1 MKIGLVITT
10 YNRPEYVNRCLET
23 IRALKQF
30 PDAIY
35 VYDDCSDNL
44 DSLTMIAT
52 LYTIGTRCSFIR
64 AAKNE
69 GIQNSILKAFDRL
82 IWEGYDVL
90 INLDADAIVKPDF
103 ITRLTD
109 MLAKHPDKII
119 TGFNTITG
127 GRHKPVSYFD
137 GGVYKRTIGGIN
149 MCMTAETYRD
159 IVRPNLTAKNW
170 DWKVCEEMQRRNKY
184 FVALTPSCVQH
195 IGLVSSM
202 GHYDGGVDVAD
213 DF

>member
-1 MKIGLVITT
+1 MKTGLVITT
-10 YNRPEYVNRCLET
+10 YNRPTYLEQCLESLIPACRSGVT
-23 IRALKQF
+23 VIVVD
-30 PDAIY
+30 DATTDGLAI
-35 VYDDCSDNL
+35 DLINDWSISAHIFWRPESRGIHNSIKTGFDIL
-44 DSLTMIAT
+44 I
-52 LYTIGTRCSFIR
+52 
-64 AAKNE
+64 NE
-69 GIQNSILKAFDRL
+69 GCDT
-82 IWEGYDVL
+82 L
-90 INLDADAIVKPDF
+90 INIDPDAIVKPDF

-119 TGFNTITG
+119 TGFNTTTG

-149 MCMTAETYRD
+149 MCMTADIYRD
-159 IVRPNLTAKNW
+159 IVRPSLTAKNW

>member
-1 MKIGLVITT
+1 MKIGLLITT
-10 YNRPEYVNRCLET
+10 FNRPNYLRQCLKS
-23 IRALKQF
+23 LKAANLENVF
-30 PDAIY
+30 TCVIDDGTTDGIAIDAI
-35 VYDDCSDNL
+35 N
-44 DSLTMIAT
+44 DSSLFDLIFF
-52 LYTIGTRCSFIR
+52 RDKPR
-64 AAKNE
+64 
-69 GIQNSILKAFDRL
+69 GIHNSIKTGFDFL
-82 IWEGYDVL
+82 INEECDVL
-90 INLDADAIVKPDF
+90 INLDPDTIVKPDF
-103 ITRLTD
+103 IQRLTD
-109 MLAKHPDKII
+109 MISKHSDKII
-119 TGFNTITG
+119 TGFNTTTG
-127 GRHKPVSYFD
+127 GRHKPVSFFD

-149 MCMTAETYRD
+149 MCMTADIYRD